1 MKLFEIIVKDRLGSE
16 PRSVLVISSQPLSV
30 GHPDL
35 PALCNL
41 HKEEAGYDSDWD
53 ERVTEVRPARIRV
66 HATDEQE
73 ASDMF
78 GVLSQLGL

>member
-41 HKEEAGYDSDWD
+41 YKEDAEWPSDWD
-53 ERVTEVRPARIRV
+53 EYVAEVRVANIMA
-66 HATDEQE
+66 HAMDEDE
-73 ASDMF
+73 ASDML
-78 GVLSQLGL
+78 GVLSMLG

>member
-30 GHPDL
+30 EHPDM

-41 HKEEAGYDSDWD
+41 YKEDAEWPSDWD
-53 ERVTEVRPARIRV
+53 EYVAEVSVARIMA
-66 HATDEQE
+66 HAMDEEE
-73 ASDMF
+73 ASDIHDLM
-78 GVLSQLGL
+78 LQLR

>member
-41 HKEEAGYDSDWD
+41 YVEDAGWPSDWD
-53 ERVTEVRPARIRV
+53 EYVAEVRVPSIMA
-66 HATDEQE
+66 HAMDEDE
-73 ASDMF
+73 ASDML
-78 GVLSQLGL
+78 GVLSMLG